1 MSVNNININMNN
13 QNYLPQD
20 IMSLILNMR
29 TESHKN
35 DLEKKIEIWRE
46 ESEEQYIYLTN
57 EIDQYFIE
65 ELAQFDHLTMIEEA
79 KLFSPFEVLKE
90 LRNEREERR
99 KYQ

>member
-65 ELAQFDHLTMIEEA
+65 ELAQYDHLTMIEDA
-79 KLFSPFEVLKE
+79 KLFSPFEVLKD
-90 LRNEREERR
+90 LRNEREQRR

>member
-1 MSVNNININMNN
+1 MNN

-65 ELAQFDHLTMIEEA
+65 ELAQYDHLTMIEDA
-79 KLFSPFEVLKE
+79 KLFSPFEVLKD
-90 LRNEREERR
+90 LRNEREQRR